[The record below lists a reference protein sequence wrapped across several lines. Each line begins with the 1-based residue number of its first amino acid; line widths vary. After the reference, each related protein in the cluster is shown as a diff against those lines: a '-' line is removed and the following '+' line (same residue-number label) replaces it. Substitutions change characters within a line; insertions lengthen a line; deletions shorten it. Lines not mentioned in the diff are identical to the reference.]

1 MKIEKKILRKSEK
14 LSSSAKAAIAA
25 SLGVAASF
33 ALSACISDSSEV
45 NSEES
50 KNSEQ
55 TCGITECGH
64 EFNSPSEASPCTCET
79 VPSSSN
85 KVIGIPLSGEH
96 YSSSSIEALSS
107 AAHLSAMRPIS
118 SSITAGIPHVYS
130 SPTVPP
136 SSSSITTPPL
146 AGDII
151 PIEHSSSSS
160 ATQPSSSSA
169 NDETIKKNPK
179 IDSTLVP
186 IIVPNVPVI
195 KDSLIPNIHLC
206 EDPNCHKLLID
217 SMVTTLETDD
227 IA

>member
-1 MKIEKKILRKSEK
+1 MKIEKKKVLKRLQKNRISQTAIIAALG
-14 LSSSAKAAIAA
+14 LSSIFTLNACEDPSSALRNDDDPDINSSNDTAV
-25 SLGVAASF
+25 SS
-33 ALSACISDSSEV
+33 SSED
-45 NSEES
+45 
-50 KNSEQ
+50 
-55 TCGITECGH
+55 
-64 EFNSPSEASPCTCET
+64 PA
-79 VPSSSN
+79 SSSSS
-85 KVIGIPLSGEH
+85 KIIDIPKSYEH

-107 AAHLSAMRPIS
+107 AARLSAMRPIS

-169 NDETIKKNPK
+169 NDETIKKNPE

-217 SMVTTLETDD
+217 SMVTTFEQDD
-227 IA
+227 IQV